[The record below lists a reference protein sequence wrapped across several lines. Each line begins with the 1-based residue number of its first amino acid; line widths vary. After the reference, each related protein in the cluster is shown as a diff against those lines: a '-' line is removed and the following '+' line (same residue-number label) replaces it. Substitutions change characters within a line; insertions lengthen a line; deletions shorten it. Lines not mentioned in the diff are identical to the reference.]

1 MEDQLARLKAERLQ
15 EITPETLDRLN
26 RFAQRR
32 LLSYHLPLL
41 FVEDLPQESI
51 QDVIAGED
59 RHPTPENLANAAAF
73 ENYLRGIINSKVW
86 AMSRRIR
93 FEAMGPLPERGPAA
107 QVVAPTPAQAAHQ
120 SDLKETLFK
129 LLKKEVA
136 PSDRPTVEEWHKTFD
151 HTDRIP
157 VVNGRRKSTWR
168 VRQLARKVAAKLN
181 LCAT

>member
-15 EITPETLDRLN
+15 EITSETLDRLN

-59 RHPTPENLANAAAF
+59 RHPTAENLANAAAF

-93 FEAMGPLPERGPAA
+93 FEAMEPLPERGPAA
-107 QVVAPTPAQAAHQ
+107 KVVAPTPAQAAHQ